1 MKQFFITFFA
11 NLAALFV
18 VFGAPLLLF
27 LILIIASVSAGA
39 RGQHLITIERG
50 SILVMDLSMNVTD
63 SPEHATSTDT
73 LSVALSNNNTKSVPL
88 HRLLNALKK
97 AAKDD
102 RIKGML
108 LVGSFE
114 PADFG
119 TGYAC
124 LKELREA
131 IIDFKKTGKPVY
143 AYLEAPSTRDYYVAS
158 AASTIYLNPYGEME
172 MPGLAVVKTYYKGA
186 FDKYGIN
193 VQVTRVGKYK
203 SAVEPFILTKMSDAD
218 REETQ
223 KLIDDLWGNFVAAVA
238 NSRPIDA
245 TSLQML
251 VDTDGYILPEHAL
264 SAHLVDKLAYFGDVL
279 NDLGKVAP
287 SSDYARIPLPFK
299 QVAIGDYMNASRTP
313 RLLGERGSDNV
324 VAVLYLEGEIVD
336 GWGETSNIGGDRFA
350 AELRELRKDDDVKV
364 VVLRVNSPGGS
375 AYASEEIQHEIIAL
389 KAKKPVIVS
398 MGNYA
403 ASGGYWVSTYAD
415 HIFAEP
421 NTLTGSIGVFGMFLD
436 IQKLGNDF
444 GITWDT
450 AKTGAY
456 ADFETDSRPK
466 TPQELALAQGR
477 VDNLYGKFLDKVAE
491 SRHIPRDG
499 ANGIDTIAQG
509 RVWAGSEA
517 LDLKL
522 VDEMGGLENAIAYA
536 ANKAKLGERYR
547 VKEYPE
553 EVTLADTLAQLF
565 NNQEE
570 PVSRVRA
577 DPLTQEFL
585 KMKSD
590 LKSLQEFNDPM
601 GMYARMPVGWDI
613 K

>member
-11 NLAALFV
+11 NLAALLL
-18 VFGAPLLLF
+18 VFGGPLLLF
-27 LILIIASVSAGA
+27 LILIIASFSAGS
-39 RGQHLITIERG
+39 RGKHLVTIERG
-50 SILVMDLSMNVTD
+50 SILVFDLAMNVTD
-63 SPEHATSTDT
+63 SPEHATSTD
-73 LSVALSNNNTKSVPL
+73 ALSNLFSGNNTKSVPL
-88 HRLLNALKK
+88 HRLVSALKK

-102 RIKGML
+102 KIKGML
-108 LVGSFE
+108 IEGSFE

-131 IIDFKKTGKPVY
+131 ILDFKKTGKQVY
-143 AYLEAPSTRDYYVAS
+143 AYLEAPTTRDYYVAS
-158 AASTIYLNPYGEME
+158 AASSITMNPYGEME
-172 MPGLAVVKTYYKGA
+172 MPGLAVVKTYYKGGL
-186 FDKYGIN
+186 DKYGIN

-203 SAVEPFILTKMSDAD
+203 SAVEPFTVTKMSDAD

-223 KLIDDLWGNFVAAVA
+223 KLLDDLWGDFVTAVTS
-238 NSRPIDA
+238 SRPIDA
-245 TSLQML
+245 AAFQQL

-279 NDLGKVAP
+279 NELGKVAP
-287 SSDYARIPLPFK
+287 SSNYARIPLPFK
-299 QVAIGDYMNASRTP
+299 QVAIGDYISSSHTP

-336 GWGETSNIGGDRFA
+336 GWGELTNIGGDRFA
-350 AELRELRKDDDVKV
+350 AELRQLSKDADVKA

-375 AYASEEIQHEIIAL
+375 AFASEVIQHEIIAL

-403 ASGGYWVSTYAD
+403 ASGGYWVSTYSD
-415 HIFAEP
+415 RIFAEP
-421 NTLTGSIGVFGMFLD
+421 NTLTGSIGVFGMFID
-436 IQKLGNDF
+436 VQKLLNSVGVTFDS
-444 GITWDT
+444 

-456 ADFETDSRPK
+456 ADFETISRPK
-466 TPQELALAQGR
+466 TDLELALAQAR
-477 VDNLYGKFLDKVAE
+477 VDDLYAKFLDKVAT
-491 SRHIPRDG
+491 SRRIPL
-499 ANGIDTIAQG
+499 ATLQTIAQG

-522 VDEMGGLENAIAYA
+522 VDEIGGLESAITYA

-553 EVTLADTLAQLF
+553 EVTFAESLALLLSH
-565 NNQEE
+565 QEV
-570 PVSRVRA
+570 PVAKAKA
-577 DPLTQEFL
+577 DPLTREFL

-601 GMYARMPVGWDI
+601 GMYARMPLGWDI